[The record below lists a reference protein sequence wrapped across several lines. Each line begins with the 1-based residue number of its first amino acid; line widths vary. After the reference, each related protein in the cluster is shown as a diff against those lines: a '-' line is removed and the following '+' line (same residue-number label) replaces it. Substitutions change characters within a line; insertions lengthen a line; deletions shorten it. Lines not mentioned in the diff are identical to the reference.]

1 MEQRIHFLD
10 ENYRK
15 RKAKTTLLNTDLIM
29 LKTLLKTDT
38 DTIKSFLTYSIQKF
52 NEEKYK
58 LQMFLT
64 PLSKVNSDVE
74 LCKSHISNIKY
85 QYFPNWPQPKCAI
98 SQSAISQVCPSHIAW
113 FSACSSRG
121 ARPPIPS

>member
-1 MEQRIHFLD
+1 
-10 ENYRK
+10 
-15 RKAKTTLLNTDLIM
+15 M

-74 LCKSHISNIKY
+74 LCKY
-85 QYFPNWPQPKCAI
+85 QIWC
-98 SQSAISQVCPSHIAW
+98 
-113 FSACSSRG
+113 
-121 ARPPIPS
+121 

>member
-10 ENYRK
+10 ENYTK

-29 LKTLLKTDT
+29 QKILLN
-38 DTIKSFLTYSIQKF
+38 SSSIQKF

-64 PLSKVNSDVE
+64 PLSKVNSEVE
-74 LCKSHISNIKY
+74 LCKSHVSNMM
-85 QYFPNWPQPKCAI
+85 
-98 SQSAISQVCPSHIAW
+98 
-113 FSACSSRG
+113 
-121 ARPPIPS
+121 

>member
-1 MEQRIHFLD
+1 MRRSLPFFRWNREYIIEII

-15 RKAKTTLLNTDLIM
+15 RKAKTTLLNMDLIM
-29 LKTLLKTDT
+29 LKTLLKDDT

-74 LCKSHISNIKY
+74 LCKSHISNMVLGTLQMI
-85 QYFPNWPQPKCAI
+85 FPKWQLP
-98 SQSAISQVCPSHIAW
+98 
-113 FSACSSRG
+113 
-121 ARPPIPS
+121 